1 MSTSSIGRHSL
12 SVVITTCKL
21 RYCIA
26 WKVEQLNVQFDSDSV
41 TTLIRR
47 LNGVSST
54 SLADSSKSTKP
65 LREIP
70 CEIKPLKPELK
81 MVGRAITVDASEGL
95 LSMVA
100 ALKIATAGDVL
111 VVRGS
116 KSGAVS
122 GELFASEAQRIG
134 VTGIV
139 IDGYCRDRSV
149 LLSMQLPIFARGS
162 KPSALGTSGLPVI
175 QIPLE
180 IENVTI
186 QPGDYLLGD
195 ADGIVLG
202 TVEEFMAV
210 IDRAEEIEKFEADLR
225 MKIISGSS
233 LLEHLNYDEHLS
245 ALKAGNE
252 SRLNFS

>member
-1 MSTSSIGRHSL
+1 MT
-12 SVVITTCKL
+12 
-21 RYCIA
+21 
-26 WKVEQLNVQFDSDSV
+26 VQFDSDSV
-41 TTLIRR
+41 TNLIRR

-54 SLADSSKSTKP
+54 SLADSSKSTTP

-70 CEIKPLKPELK
+70 CQIIPLHPELK
-81 MVGRAITVDASEGL
+81 MVGRVFTVDASDGL

-100 ALKIATAGDVL
+100 ALKVATAGDVL

-122 GELFASEAQRIG
+122 GELFATEAQRIG
-134 VTGIV
+134 ITGIV

-149 LLSMQLPIFARGS
+149 LLSMQLPIYARGS
-162 KPSALGTSGLPVI
+162 KPSAPGTSALPVI

-195 ADGIVLG
+195 ADGIVVG

-225 MKIISGSS
+225 MKIVSGSS
-233 LLEHLNYDEHLS
+233 LLEHMNYEEHLS

-252 SRLNFS
+252 SKLNFS

>member
-1 MSTSSIGRHSL
+1 MSVKSESEVLAKLIGR
-12 SVVITTCKL
+12 
-21 RYCIA
+21 
-26 WKVEQLNVQFDSDSV
+26 LNH
-41 TTLIRR
+41 
-47 LNGVSST
+47 VSST

-70 CEIKPLKPELK
+70 CEIVPLKPELK
-81 MVGRAITVDASEGL
+81 MVGRAITVDASDGL

-100 ALKIATAGDVL
+100 ALNIATAGDVL

-122 GELFASEAQRIG
+122 GELFATEAQRIG

-149 LLSMQLPIFARGS
+149 LLSMQLPIYARGS
-162 KPSALGTSGLPVI
+162 KPSAPGTSALPVI

-195 ADGIVLG
+195 ADGIVVG

-233 LLEHLNYDEHLS
+233 LLEHMNYDEHLS

-252 SRLNFS
+252 SKLNFS